1 MRSRIHIKGHPL
13 HPILVAFPIAFFIGT
28 LIFDLLGFIQ
38 NNDSFW
44 QTGYYLLLAG
54 IAFTVLAAVPGIVDY
69 FSVVPPKSSA
79 KKRAAKH
86 GIINVIMLLIF
97 IGAWFYRNGGNESP
111 LIILGAE
118 TVGVILLGI
127 SGWLGGT
134 LVHRN
139 QIGVDHRYAFAGK
152 WKEKYFDD
160 QESKIEVAELN
171 ELKVNQMML
180 VHVKD
185 KRIVIGRTESGYV
198 AFDDRCTHRGA
209 SLADGA
215 LICGVVQ
222 CPWHGSQFDC
232 RTGDVTAG
240 PADKN
245 IPVYQLNEENGK
257 LFLNV

>member
-1 MRSRIHIKGHPL
+1 
-13 HPILVAFPIAFFIGT
+13 
-28 LIFDLLGFIQ
+28 
-38 NNDSFW
+38 
-44 QTGYYLLLAG
+44 
-54 IAFTVLAAVPGIVDY
+54 
-69 FSVVPPKSSA
+69 
-79 KKRAAKH
+79 
-86 GIINVIMLLIF
+86 
-97 IGAWFYRNGGNESP
+97 
-111 LIILGAE
+111 
-118 TVGVILLGI
+118 
-127 SGWLGGT
+127 
-134 LVHRN
+134 
-139 QIGVDHRYAFAGK
+139 
-152 WKEKYFDD
+152 YFDD

-215 LICGVVQ
+215 MICGVVQ